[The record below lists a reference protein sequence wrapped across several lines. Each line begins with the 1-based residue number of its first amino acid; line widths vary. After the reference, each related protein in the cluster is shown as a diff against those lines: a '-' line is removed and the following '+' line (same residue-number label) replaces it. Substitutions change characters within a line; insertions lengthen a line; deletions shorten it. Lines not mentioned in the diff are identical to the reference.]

1 MRRMKRLVAST
12 PLSRKL
18 IAHRFALLEAAER
31 RHARDIRVFGS
42 VARGEDSS
50 DSDVDL
56 LVTVQRDAKP
66 LDLVALACDM
76 EDLLGV
82 RVDVGTLQSLRPDLR
97 DEVLAEAVEL

>member
-18 IAHRFALLEAAER
+18 IAHRSALLEAAER

-42 VARGEDSS
+42 VARGEDSF

-66 LDLVALACDM
+66 LDLIALACDV